1 MGRAKLMK
9 QSKGSRQ
16 PKRWRKLDNAAK
28 LFPPTSSRR
37 NSRVFRFAC
46 ELYEPVDPV
55 ALQEA
60 LDKTIELFPVY
71 RSVMKRGLFW
81 YYLEESDLET
91 TVSHEDSRPCAPLY
105 MGNKKNLLFAVT
117 YHMCRIN
124 LEVYHVLSDGTGAIQ
139 FLRTLITF
147 YLQIKHKLP
156 FGGDGLPDYDA
167 AHSERNNDSFRQYF
181 SKDLHGERKKLPRSY
196 KIRGDR
202 LPPGQMNIVEGLMS
216 VSAVKAAAKARET
229 TMTEF
234 LTAVIIMAIGEGVEL
249 SKRSLP
255 ITISVPVNLRQYFV
269 SNSARNFFS
278 VVNISCYLEEKIVF
292 DDILRQ
298 VRESFKAELTE
309 EKIRRRM
316 NAFASLEHKFAMKIL
331 PLALKDP
338 IMGAVARHADKQVTA
353 ALSNVGIIN
362 LPEEAAKY
370 IRLIDSFTSTKGL
383 HILLVSYNDSFIV
396 NFASVFEDNDI
407 QRRFFRHMT
416 GLGIDCE
423 ISTNWTDIKDY

>member
-1 MGRAKLMK
+1 MGRTKPTRQPK
-9 QSKGSRQ
+9 RQRQ

-37 NSRVFRFAC
+37 NPRVFRFAC
-46 ELYEPVDPV
+46 ELHEPVNPA
-55 ALQEA
+55 ALQDA

-91 TVSHEDSRPCAPLY
+91 TVAHEDNRPCAPLY
-105 MGNKKNLLFAVT
+105 MGNRKNLLFSVT
-117 YHMCRIN
+117 YHLCRIN

-147 YLQIKHKLP
+147 YLQEKHGLP
-156 FGGDGLPDYDA
+156 FDSDGLPDYNA
-167 AHSERNNDSFRQYF
+167 AHTERNNDSFQQYF
-181 SKDLHGERKKLPRSY
+181 SKELQAERKELPRSY

-216 VSAVKAAAKARET
+216 VAAVKAAAKARET
-229 TMTEF
+229 TVTEF
-234 LTAVIIMAIGEGVEL
+234 LTAVLIMAIGEGVEL
-249 SKRSLP
+249 SRRNRP
-255 ITISVPVNLRQYFV
+255 VTISVPVNLRQYFI

-292 DDILRQ
+292 EDILRQ
-298 VRESFKAELTE
+298 VRDAFAAEITE
-309 EKIRRRM
+309 EKIRKRM
-316 NAFASLEHKFAMKIL
+316 NAFASLEHNFAMKLL

-338 IMGAVARHADKQVTA
+338 IMGAVARHADKRVTA
-353 ALSNVGIIN
+353 ALSNVGIIK
-362 LPEEAAKY
+362 LPEEAAEH

-383 HILLVSYNDSFIV
+383 HILLVSYRDSFIV

-423 ISTNWTDIKDY
+423 VSSNWTDVKE